1 MISSLLFH
9 HVQEDGSTCKQL
21 LISVYYRYYKRLIQV
36 GTEDESELR
45 RYAEKKMAGYR
56 EEASRWS
63 HYAKNSESTLDVLY
77 KNLGTFKQQ
86 HQCMNIMHPP
96 FKPSLVN
103 LHILS
108 QKNLLVKILVRVLL

>member
-1 MISSLLFH
+1 MISL
-9 HVQEDGSTCKQL
+9 
-21 LISVYYRYYKRLIQV
+21 YYRYYKRLIRV
-36 GTEDESELR
+36 GTEDKSELR
-45 RYAEKKMAGYR
+45 RYAEKKMEGYR
-56 EEASRWS
+56 EEALRWN

-86 HQCMNIMHPP
+86 HRCINIMYAL
-96 FKPSLVN
+96 FTPSLVN